1 MASTLI
7 ILGFIIFIGLMVGAA
22 FVAFYTRATKETAFV
37 RTGFGGE
44 KVFINNGGFVFPVL
58 HDRINVNM
66 KTLKIGLSRSNEQ
79 SLRTRDRIRININS
93 EFFVRVEPTSES
105 ISKAAQTLGSKT
117 LDPEELKEQVEGR
130 CDDAL
135 RRAAVLMDMEELN
148 DNRSEFGRNVEE
160 GVKIDLEKM
169 GLMLESVA
177 LTQLNQTDLEF
188 FNAENAFDVQGRT
201 YVLQKIA
208 DNEKKQNE
216 VENAKIVAIK
226 KGDLEA
232 HNKQLDLEKQEAF
245 AGQQQQMMIAE
256 GKLKTD
262 RQIEQARI
270 TTEVELEEARR
281 QQAIALAA
289 SQKSSAE
296 AWIEAD
302 KVKAQAATKLEEIT
316 TARET
321 AQAERNRIIEVIS
334 AEKEAERQKILATSA
349 ADADVRE
356 AEASRVRWEVEAEG
370 KTKVN
375 AAANTLS
382 SEQVAMQVKTSI
394 VHQLPDIIRQSV
406 KPMKNIEGIKIMQV
420 DGFSNVIGR
429 GGAAGGGSGGSNG
442 SGGGNNGGGSLADQV
457 VDSALR
463 YRAQAPM
470 VESLLNEVGLNGG
483 SIKDLTKSLQ
493 REMKPEKNKSVPEL
507 GSGKAVEVEVPDLS
521 GVETGAFSFGS
532 LDDAEVDGHDETDSD
547 VGSKNVKSGKKSKG

>member
-1 MASTLI
+1 
-7 ILGFIIFIGLMVGAA
+7 V
-22 FVAFYTRATKETAFV
+22 
-37 RTGFGGE
+37 
-44 KVFINNGGFVFPVL
+44 KV
-58 HDRINVNM
+58 D
-66 KTLKIGLSRSNEQ
+66 LK
-79 SLRTRDRIRININS
+79 
-93 EFFVRVEPTSES
+93 
-105 ISKAAQTLGSKT
+105 
-117 LDPEELKEQVEGR
+117 
-130 CDDAL
+130 
-135 RRAAVLMDMEELN
+135 
-148 DNRSEFGRNVEE
+148 
-160 GVKIDLEKM
+160 KM

-177 LTQLNQTDLEF
+177 LTQLNQTDLQY

-216 VENAKIVAIK
+216 VQNSKIVAIK
-226 KGDLEA
+226 QGDLEA

-245 AGQQQQMMIAE
+245 ADQQQQMVIAE
-256 GKLKTD
+256 GKLTTD

-270 TTEVELEEARR
+270 QTEIDLEESRR
-281 QQAIALAA
+281 IKALAIAAA
-289 SQKSSAE
+289 QKSAAE
-296 AWIEAD
+296 AWIETD
-302 KVKAQAATKLEEIT
+302 KTKAIAAAKNEEIT
-316 TARET
+316 TAKDK

-334 AEKEAERQKILATSA
+334 AEKEAQRQKILATAA

-356 AEASRVRWEVEAEG
+356 AEANRVRWEVEAEG

-429 GGAAGGGSGGSNG
+429 GGAAGAAASAGGGN

-493 REMKPEKNKSVPEL
+493 REMKPKKNKSVPEL
-507 GSGKAVEVEVPDLS
+507 GTDQIVEEDIDLTDVTSGM
-521 GVETGAFSFGS
+521 FGFGG
-532 LDDAEVDGHDETDSD
+532 LDDVDLQEDDAAEQQ
-547 VGSKNVKSGKKSKG
+547 SKENQDDTSGDKA

>member
-1 MASTLI
+1 MTSTLL
-7 ILGFIIFIGLMVGAA
+7 ILAFIVVVAVLIVAA
-22 FVAFYTRATKETAFV
+22 FMAFYTRATKEIAFV

-58 HDRINVNM
+58 HDKVDVNM
-66 KTLKIGLSRSNEQ
+66 KTLKIGLSRSNEH
-79 SLRTRDRIRININS
+79 SLRTKDRVRININS
-93 EFFVRVEPTSES
+93 EFFLRVAPKPEL
-105 ISKAAQTLGSKT
+105 ISMAAQTLGSKT
-117 LDPEELKEQVEGR
+117 MNPDALKEQVEGR

-135 RRAAVLMDMEELN
+135 RRAAVLMNMEDLN
-148 DNRSEFGRNVEE
+148 DQREEFGRNVKD

-177 LTQLNQTDLEF
+177 LTQLNQTDLQY

-208 DNEKKQNE
+208 DNEKIQNQ
-216 VENAKIVAIK
+216 VQNTKIVAIK
-226 KGDLEA
+226 QGDLEA

-245 AGQQQQMMIAE
+245 ADQQQQMVIAE
-256 GKLKTD
+256 GKLTTD

-270 TTEVELEEARR
+270 QTEIDLEEARR
-281 QQAIALAA
+281 VKALAIASA
-289 SQKSSAE
+289 QKSAAE
-296 AWIEAD
+296 AWIETD
-302 KVKAQAATKLEEIT
+302 KIKAVAATKLEEIT
-316 TARET
+316 TAKDK
-321 AQAERNRIIEVIS
+321 AQAERNRIVEVIS
-334 AEKEAERQKILATSA
+334 AEKESERQKILATAA

-356 AEASRVRWEVEAEG
+356 AEANRVRWEVEAEG

-429 GGAAGGGSGGSNG
+429 GGGSG
-442 SGGGNNGGGSLADQV
+442 SGGGNSAGGNGGGSLADQV

-493 REMKPEKNKSVPEL
+493 REMKPKKNKSVPEL
-507 GSGKAVEVEVPDLS
+507 GTDEVATEIDLTDVASGM
-521 GVETGAFSFGS
+521 FGFGG
-532 LDDAEVDGHDETDSD
+532 LDDVEPNDAESVDEDKTNDKSAT
-547 VGSKNVKSGKKSKG
+547 KNA

>member
-1 MASTLI
+1 MTSTLI
-7 ILGFIIFIGLMVGAA
+7 IIGFIIVLGLIVGAA
-22 FVAFYTRATKETAFV
+22 FVAFYRRATKEKAFV

-58 HDRINVNM
+58 HEEIDVNM
-66 KTLKIGLSRSNEQ
+66 KTLKIVISRSDEQ
-79 SLRTRDRIRININS
+79 SLRTQDRIRININS
-93 EFFVRVEPTSES
+93 EFFLRVEPTPES

-117 LDPEELKEQVEGR
+117 LDPIALKEQVEGR

-135 RRAAVLMDMEELN
+135 RRAAVLMNMEELN

-177 LTQLNQTDLEF
+177 LTQLNQTALEF

-216 VENAKIVAIK
+216 VQNAKIIAIK
-226 KGDLEA
+226 EGDLAA

-245 AGQQQQMMIAE
+245 AGQQQAMVIAE
-256 GKLKTD
+256 GKLRTD

-270 TTEVELEEARR
+270 QTEIELEEARR
-281 QQAIALAA
+281 AQAIALAA

-296 AWIEAD
+296 AWIETD
-302 KVKAQAATKLEEIT
+302 EVKAEAAAKLEEIT
-316 TARET
+316 TARDR

-334 AEKEAERQKILATSA
+334 AEKEAERQKILATAS

-420 DGFSNVIGR
+420 DGFSNVIGK
-429 GGAAGGGSGGSNG
+429 GGAGGGGSGGG
-442 SGGGNNGGGSLADQV
+442 SGNGGGGGSLADQV

-483 SIKDLTKSLQ
+483 SIKELTKSLQ
-493 REMKPEKNKSVPEL
+493 REMKPEKNKTTPEL
-507 GSGKAVEVEVPDLS
+507 GSGIIPDMA

-532 LDDAEVDGHDETDSD
+532 LDDAEPDLDDNSD
-547 VGSKNVKSGKKSKG
+547 DAGDAGDASKPKK

>member
-1 MASTLI
+1 MTDTLL
-7 ILGFIIFIGLMVGAA
+7 ILVFLFVLILIVGAA
-22 FVAFYTRATKETAFV
+22 FVAFYNRATKETAFV

-58 HDRINVNM
+58 HDKIDVNM
-66 KTLKIGLSRSNEQ
+66 KTLKIGLSRSNEH
-79 SLRTRDRIRININS
+79 SLRTKDRVRININS
-93 EFFVRVEPTSES
+93 EFFLRVASTPES
-105 ISKAAQTLGSKT
+105 ISMAAQTLGEKT
-117 LDPEELKEQVEGR
+117 LDPEALKEQVEGR

-135 RRAAVLMDMEELN
+135 RRAAVLMNMEDLN
-148 DNRSEFGRNVEE
+148 DQREEFGDNVKE
-160 GVKIDLEKM
+160 GVKVDLEKM

-177 LTQLNQTDLEF
+177 LTQLNQTDLKYFSE
-188 FNAENAFDVQGRT
+188 ENAFDIQGRT

-208 DNEKKQNE
+208 DNQKKQNADQ
-216 VENAKIVAIK
+216 NAKIIAIK
-226 KGDLEA
+226 EGDLIA
-232 HNKQLDLEKQEAF
+232 HNKQLDLEKQEAVND
-245 AGQQQQMMIAE
+245 QQQKMTIEQ
-256 GKLKTD
+256 GKLTTD
-262 RQIEQARI
+262 LSIEQSRI
-270 TTEVELEEARR
+270 QTEIKFEEAKRDKAL
-281 QQAIALAA
+281 AIAAA
-289 SQKSSAE
+289 QKSAAE
-296 AWIEAD
+296 AWIETD
-302 KVKAQAATKLEEIT
+302 KVKAVAATKLEEIT
-316 TARET
+316 TAKDK
-321 AQAERNRIIEVIS
+321 AQAERNRIVEVIS
-334 AEKEAERQKILATSA
+334 AEKEAQRQKILATAS

-429 GGAAGGGSGGSNG
+429 GGAAGGSAGTNG
-442 SGGGNNGGGSLADQV
+442 SSGGNNGGGSLADQV

-493 REMKPEKNKSVPEL
+493 REIKPSKNKSVPEL
-507 GSGKAVEVEVPDLS
+507 GSDEEPDLDGVDS
-521 GVETGAFSFGS
+521 GVFSFGGLGDIDGAS
-532 LDDAEVDGHDETDSD
+532 DDSAEGEQE
-547 VGSKNVKSGKKSKG
+547 KA

>member
-1 MASTLI
+1 MTSTLV
-7 ILGFIIFIGLMVGAA
+7 ILAVVFVIALIVGAG

-58 HDRINVNM
+58 HDKIDVNM
-66 KTLKIGLSRSNEQ
+66 KTLKISISRSNEH
-79 SLRTRDRIRININS
+79 SLRTKDRVRININS
-93 EFFVRVEPTSES
+93 EFFLRVASTPES
-105 ISKAAQTLGSKT
+105 ISMAAQTLGEKT
-117 LDPEELKEQVEGR
+117 LDPEALKEQVEGR

-135 RRAAVLMDMEELN
+135 RRAAVLMNMEDLN
-148 DNRSEFGRNVEE
+148 DQREEFGDNVKE
-160 GVKIDLEKM
+160 GVKVDLEKM

-177 LTQLNQTDLEF
+177 LTQLNQTDLKYFSE
-188 FNAENAFDVQGRT
+188 ENAFDIQGRT

-208 DNEKKQNE
+208 DNEKKQNADQ
-216 VENAKIVAIK
+216 NAKIVAIK
-226 KGDLEA
+226 EGNLVA
-232 HNKQLDLEKQEAF
+232 HNKQLDLEKQEAVND
-245 AGQQQQMMIAE
+245 QKQKMMIE
-256 GKLKTD
+256 QGKLTTD
-262 RQIEQARI
+262 LTIEQSRI
-270 TTEVELEEARR
+270 QTEIKFEEAKRDKAL
-281 QQAIALAA
+281 AIAAA
-289 SQKSSAE
+289 QKSAAE
-296 AWIEAD
+296 AWIETD
-302 KVKAQAATKLEEIT
+302 KVKALAATKLEEIT
-316 TARET
+316 TAKDK

-334 AEKEAERQKILATSA
+334 AEKEAQRQKILATAA

-356 AEASRVRWEVEAEG
+356 AEANRVRWEVEAEG

-429 GGAAGGGSGGSNG
+429 GGAAGGGVGSAGGGN

-493 REMKPEKNKSVPEL
+493 REMKPKKNKSVPEL
-507 GSGKAVEVEVPDLS
+507 GTDQIVEEDIDLTDVTSGM
-521 GVETGAFSFGS
+521 FGFGG
-532 LDDAEVDGHDETDSD
+532 LDDVDLQEDDGAEQ
-547 VGSKNVKSGKKSKG
+547 SKENQDDTSADKA

>member
-1 MASTLI
+1 MTSTVA
-7 ILGFIIFIGLMVGAA
+7 ILIFIVVFLLILGAA
-22 FVAFYTRATKETAFV
+22 FVAFYTRATKEKTFV

-58 HDRINVNM
+58 HEEIDVNM
-66 KTLKIGLSRSNEQ
+66 KTLKIVISRSNDQ

-93 EFFVRVEPTSES
+93 EFFLRVEPTAES
-105 ISKAAQTLGSKT
+105 ISKAAQTLGTKT

-208 DNEKKQNE
+208 ENEKKQNE
-216 VENAKIVAIK
+216 VQNAKIVAIK
-226 KGDLEA
+226 QGDLEA

-245 AGQQQQMMIAE
+245 ADQQQQMMIAE

-270 TTEVELEEARR
+270 VTEVELEEARR
-281 QQAIALAA
+281 EQAVALAA
-289 SQKSSAE
+289 AQKSSAE
-296 AWIEAD
+296 AWIETD
-302 KVKAQAATKLEEIT
+302 KVKAQAAKKEEEIV
-316 TARET
+316 TARDT
-321 AQAERNRIIEVIS
+321 AQAERNRRIEVIS
-334 AEKEAERQKILATSA
+334 AEKEAQRQKILATAS

-356 AEASRVRWEVEAEG
+356 AEAQRVRWEVEAEG
-370 KTKVN
+370 KTAVN

-382 SEQVAMQVKTSI
+382 TEQVAMQVKTSI

-429 GGAAGGGSGGSNG
+429 GGAAGGNNGSGGANG
-442 SGGGNNGGGSLADQV
+442 SGGNNGGGSLADQV

-493 REMKPEKNKSVPEL
+493 REMKPGKNKSTPEL
-507 GSGKAVEVEVPDLS
+507 GTDVEVEVPDMA
-521 GVETGAFSFGS
+521 GVDTGVFSFGEAEDVEQKDS
-532 LDDAEVDGHDETDSD
+532 AASDQEDDAS
-547 VGSKNVKSGKKSKG
+547 KKS

>member
-1 MASTLI
+1 MTSTFA
-7 ILGFIIFIGLMVGAA
+7 ILGFIIVVGLIIGGA

-44 KVFINNGGFVFPVL
+44 KVFINNGGFVFPVI
-58 HDRINVNM
+58 HEKIDVNM
-66 KTLKIGLSRSNEQ
+66 KTLKIVISRANEQ

-93 EFFVRVEPTSES
+93 EFFLRVEPLPES

-117 LDPEELKEQVEGR
+117 LDPEALKEQVEGR

-135 RRAAVLMDMEELN
+135 RRAAVLMNMEELN

-216 VENAKIVAIK
+216 VQNAKIVAIK
-226 KGDLEA
+226 QGDLEA
-232 HNKQLDLEKQEAF
+232 HNKQLELEKQEAF
-245 AGQQQQMMIAE
+245 ADQQQQMMIAE

-270 TTEVELEEARR
+270 QTEIDLEEAQRVKAL
-281 QQAIALAA
+281 AIAAA
-289 SQKSSAE
+289 QKSAAE
-296 AWIEAD
+296 AWIETD
-302 KVKAQAATKLEEIT
+302 KIKAEAATKLEEIT
-316 TARET
+316 TAKDR

-334 AEKEAERQKILATSA
+334 AEKEAERQKILATAA

-356 AEASRVRWEVEAEG
+356 AEANRVRWEVEAEG

-429 GGAAGGGSGGSNG
+429 GGSAGGSTASASGSSGG
-442 SGGGNNGGGSLADQV
+442 GGGSLADQV

-470 VESLLNEVGLNGG
+470 VESLLNEGGLNGG

-493 REMKPEKNKSVPEL
+493 REMKPSKYKESPEL
-507 GSGKAVEVEVPDLS
+507 GLDAEAMPEDLS
-521 GVETGAFSFGS
+521 NVDSGVFSFGA
-532 LDDAEVDGHDETDSD
+532 LDDVEHSEGDDHGVEENITDD
-547 VGSKNVKSGKKSKG
+547 QASGENK

>member
-1 MASTLI
+1 MTSTLVILAIVLVLALI
-7 ILGFIIFIGLMVGAA
+7 IGAG

-58 HDRINVNM
+58 HDKVDVNM

-79 SLRTRDRIRININS
+79 SLRTKDRIRININS
-93 EFFVRVEPTSES
+93 EFFLRVEPTPES
-105 ISKAAQTLGSKT
+105 ISRSAQTLGTKT

-160 GVKIDLEKM
+160 GVKVDLEKM

-177 LTQLNQTDLEF
+177 LTQLNQTDLEY

-216 VENAKIVAIK
+216 VQNSKIVAIK
-226 KGDLEA
+226 QGDLEA

-245 AGQQQQMMIAE
+245 ADQQQQMMIAE
-256 GKLKTD
+256 GKLTTD

-270 TTEVELEEARR
+270 QTEIDLEEARR
-281 QQAIALAA
+281 VKAIAIA
-289 SQKSSAE
+289 SAQKSSAE
-296 AWIEAD
+296 AWIETD
-302 KVKAQAATKLEEIT
+302 KVKAIAATRLEEIT
-316 TARET
+316 TAKDK

-334 AEKEAERQKILATSA
+334 AEKEAQRQKILATAS
-349 ADADVRE
+349 ADADVSE
-356 AEASRVRWEVEAEG
+356 AEANRVRWEVEAEG

-429 GGAAGGGSGGSNG
+429 GGAAGGGSG
-442 SGGGNNGGGSLADQV
+442 SGGGGNSGGGSGGGSLADQV

-493 REMKPEKNKSVPEL
+493 REMKPKKNKSVPEL
-507 GSGKAVEVEVPDLS
+507 GTDQLVEEEIDLTDVASGMFGFGGLDDVEPNEEDVIDQS
-521 GVETGAFSFGS
+521 KNDQDETGDPA
-532 LDDAEVDGHDETDSD
+532 A
-547 VGSKNVKSGKKSKG
+547 K

>member
-1 MASTLI
+1 MTSTLV
-7 ILGFIIFIGLMVGAA
+7 ILAVVIFMALLIGAG

-58 HDRINVNM
+58 HDKVDVNM
-66 KTLKIGLSRSNEQ
+66 KTLKIGISRANEQ
-79 SLRTRDRIRININS
+79 SLRTKDRIRININS
-93 EFFVRVEPTSES
+93 EFFLRVEPTPES
-105 ISKAAQTLGSKT
+105 ISMAAQTLGFKT
-117 LDPEELKEQVEGR
+117 LDPEALKEQVEGR

-135 RRAAVLMDMEELN
+135 RRAAVLMNMEELN
-148 DNRSEFGRNVEE
+148 DNRSKFGQNVEE

-177 LTQLNQTDLEF
+177 LTQLNQTDLEY

-216 VENAKIVAIK
+216 VQNTKIVAIK
-226 KGDLEA
+226 QGDLEA

-245 AGQQQQMMIAE
+245 ADQQQQMMIAE
-256 GKLKTD
+256 GKLTTD

-270 TTEVELEEARR
+270 QTEIDLEEARR
-281 QQAIALAA
+281 VKALAIAAA
-289 SQKSSAE
+289 QKSSAE
-296 AWIEAD
+296 AWIETD
-302 KVKAQAATKLEEIT
+302 KIKAQAATRLEEIT
-316 TARET
+316 TAKDK

-334 AEKEAERQKILATSA
+334 AEKEAERQKILATAS

-356 AEASRVRWEVEAEG
+356 AEANRVRWEVEAEG

-429 GGAAGGGSGGSNG
+429 GGAAGGGNGSGGNNG
-442 SGGGNNGGGSLADQV
+442 SGGGNGGGSLADQV

-493 REMKPEKNKSVPEL
+493 REMKPNKHKATAEL
-507 GSGKAVEVEVPDLS
+507 GSDVEVEVPDLS
-521 GVETGAFSFGS
+521 GVESGVFSFG
-532 LDDAEVDGHDETDSD
+532 EVEDVDFEQDQDNSDNDGDSSD
-547 VGSKNVKSGKKSKG
+547 KPQKQD

>member
-1 MASTLI
+1 MTDTLL
-7 ILGFIIFIGLMVGAA
+7 ILVFLFVLILIVGAA
-22 FVAFYTRATKETAFV
+22 FVAFYNRATKETAFV

-58 HDRINVNM
+58 HDKIDVNM
-66 KTLKIGLSRSNEQ
+66 KTLKIGLSRSNEH
-79 SLRTRDRIRININS
+79 SLRTKDRVRININS
-93 EFFVRVEPTSES
+93 EFFLRVASTPES
-105 ISKAAQTLGSKT
+105 ISMAAQTLGEKT
-117 LDPEELKEQVEGR
+117 LDPEALKEQVEGR

-135 RRAAVLMDMEELN
+135 RRAAVLMNMEDLN
-148 DNRSEFGRNVEE
+148 DQREEFGDNVKE
-160 GVKIDLEKM
+160 GVKVDLEKM

-177 LTQLNQTDLEF
+177 LTQLNQTDLKYFSE
-188 FNAENAFDVQGRT
+188 ENAFDIQGRT

-208 DNEKKQNE
+208 DNQKKQNADQ
-216 VENAKIVAIK
+216 NAKIIAIK
-226 KGDLEA
+226 EGDLIA
-232 HNKQLDLEKQEAF
+232 HNKQLDLEKQEAVND
-245 AGQQQQMMIAE
+245 QQQKMTIEQ
-256 GKLKTD
+256 GKLTTD
-262 RQIEQARI
+262 LSIEQSRI
-270 TTEVELEEARR
+270 QTEIKFEEAKRDKAL
-281 QQAIALAA
+281 AIAAA
-289 SQKSSAE
+289 QKSAAE
-296 AWIEAD
+296 AWIETD
-302 KVKAQAATKLEEIT
+302 KVKAVAATKLEEIT
-316 TARET
+316 TAKDK
-321 AQAERNRIIEVIS
+321 AQAERNRIVEVIS
-334 AEKEAERQKILATSA
+334 AEKEAQRQKILATAS

-429 GGAAGGGSGGSNG
+429 GGAAGGSAGTNG
-442 SGGGNNGGGSLADQV
+442 SSGGNNGGGSLADQV

-493 REMKPEKNKSVPEL
+493 REIKPSKNKSVPEL
-507 GSGKAVEVEVPDLS
+507 GSDEEPDLDGVDS
-521 GVETGAFSFGS
+521 GVFSFGGLGDIDGAS
-532 LDDAEVDGHDETDSD
+532 DDSAEGEPE
-547 VGSKNVKSGKKSKG
+547 KA

>member
-1 MASTLI
+1 MVNTLI
-7 ILGFIIFIGLMVGAA
+7 ILGFIVVLILVVGAA

-58 HDRINVNM
+58 HEKIDVNM
-66 KTLKIGLSRSNEQ
+66 KTLKIVISRANDQ
-79 SLRTRDRIRININS
+79 SLRTKDRIRININS
-93 EFFVRVEPTSES
+93 EFFLRVEPTPES
-105 ISKAAQTLGSKT
+105 ISKAAQTLGGKT
-117 LDPEELKEQVEGR
+117 LEPEALKDQVEGR

-135 RRAAVLMDMEELN
+135 RRAAVLMNMEELN
-148 DNRSEFGRNVEE
+148 DNRSEFGTNVEE
-160 GVKIDLEKM
+160 GVKVDLEKM

-188 FNAENAFDVQGRT
+188 FNVENAFDAQGRT

-208 DNEKKQNE
+208 DNEKQQNA
-216 VENAKIVAIK
+216 VQNAKVVAIK
-226 KGDLEA
+226 EADLAA
-232 HNKQLDLEKQEAF
+232 HNRQLDLEKAEAIADQEQA
-245 AGQQQQMMIAE
+245 MVIAE
-256 GKLKTD
+256 RKLQTD

-270 TTEVELEEARR
+270 QTEIELEEAKRA
-281 QQAIALAA
+281 QAIALAA
-289 SQKSSAE
+289 AQKAAAE
-296 AWIEAD
+296 AWIDTDE
-302 KVKAQAATKLEEIT
+302 VKAEAAAKQEEIT
-316 TARET
+316 TAKDR

-334 AEKEAERQKILATSA
+334 AEKEAERQKIFAIAS

-382 SEQVAMQVKTSI
+382 KEQVNMQIKTSI

-429 GGAAGGGSGGSNG
+429 GGAAGGGSGAASTSGS
-442 SGGGNNGGGSLADQV
+442 SGGGGGSLADQV

-483 SIKDLTKSLQ
+483 SIKELAKGLQ
-493 REMKPEKNKSVPEL
+493 REMKPEKHQSVPEL
-507 GSGKAVEVEVPDLS
+507 GSGNEPEVAASDME
-521 GVETGAFSFGS
+521 GVETGVMGFGS
-532 LDDAEVDGHDETDSD
+532 MADADGSDSSGAEGVDRAG
-547 VGSKNVKSGKKSKG
+547 

>member
-1 MASTLI
+1 MTSTLV
-7 ILGFIIFIGLMVGAA
+7 ILAVVIFIALLIGAG

-58 HDRINVNM
+58 HDKVDVNM
-66 KTLKIGLSRSNEQ
+66 KTLKIGISRANEQ
-79 SLRTRDRIRININS
+79 SLRTKDRIRININS
-93 EFFVRVEPTSES
+93 EFFLRVEPTPES
-105 ISKAAQTLGSKT
+105 ISMAAQTLGFKT
-117 LDPEELKEQVEGR
+117 LDPEALKEQVEGR

-135 RRAAVLMDMEELN
+135 RRAAVLMNMEELN
-148 DNRSEFGRNVEE
+148 DNRSKFGQNVEE

-177 LTQLNQTDLEF
+177 LTQLNQTDLEY

-216 VENAKIVAIK
+216 VQNTKIVAIK
-226 KGDLEA
+226 QGDLEA

-245 AGQQQQMMIAE
+245 ADQQQQMMIAE
-256 GKLKTD
+256 GKLTTD

-270 TTEVELEEARR
+270 QTEIDLEEARR
-281 QQAIALAA
+281 VKALAIAAA
-289 SQKSSAE
+289 QKSSAE
-296 AWIEAD
+296 AWIETD
-302 KVKAQAATKLEEIT
+302 KIKAQAATRLEEIT
-316 TARET
+316 TAKDK

-334 AEKEAERQKILATSA
+334 AEKEAERQKILATAS

-356 AEASRVRWEVEAEG
+356 AEANRVRWEVEAEG

-429 GGAAGGGSGGSNG
+429 GGAAGGGNGSGGNNG
-442 SGGGNNGGGSLADQV
+442 SGGGNGGGSLADQV

-470 VESLLNEVGLNGG
+470 VESLLNEVGLNGS
-483 SIKDLTKSLQ
+483 SIKDLTKSIQ
-493 REMKPEKNKSVPEL
+493 REMKPNKHKATAEL
-507 GSGKAVEVEVPDLS
+507 GSDVEVEVPDLS
-521 GVETGAFSFGS
+521 GVESGVFSFG
-532 LDDAEVDGHDETDSD
+532 EVEDVDFEQDQDNSDNDGDSSD
-547 VGSKNVKSGKKSKG
+547 KPQKQD